1 MGKKIIL
8 ASGSPRRKE
17 LMAMAGLPFEIMVPE
32 VDETPKKHESPKK
45 MVKRLSREKA
55 LEIWRN
61 QLTEKDSAIII
72 SADTTVVSPRNQ
84 NLGKPRNEKEAMQMV
99 SELQGRT
106 HSVFTGYT
114 IVDFVKGEARKIIS
128 RVIETK
134 VTIQALSKSEVRE
147 YVEKGESLDKA
158 GAYAAQGYGMAII
171 EKISGSYTNV
181 VGLPMTQVKEDLKAL
196 GWKA

>member
-128 RVIETK
+128 RVVETK
-134 VTIQALSKSEVRE
+134 VTIQALSKAEVRE

>member
-1 MGKKIIL
+1 
-8 ASGSPRRKE
+8 
-17 LMAMAGLPFEIMVPE
+17 MAGLPFEIMVPE

-128 RVIETK
+128 RVVETK
-134 VTIQALSKSEVRE
+134 VTIQALSKAEVRE